1 MAVNISRRPTTT
13 VYNKET
19 FLHLAAN
26 EVPLN
31 DATTGAE
38 IRHYMTLEASGHDTL
53 RSQDFA
59 GDWVW
64 DGVVLPVTGSWTA
77 HLRQV
82 SDDSS
87 IANLAITSTA
97 S

>member
-1 MAVNISRRPTTT
+1 MATNISRRPTTD
-13 VYNKET
+13 VYAKET
-19 FLHLAAN
+19 FLHLTAN

-31 DATTGAE
+31 DASGDE
-38 IRHYMTLEASGHDTL
+38 VRHYMTLEASGHDTL

-59 GDWVW
+59 GDWTW
-64 DGVVLPVTGSWTA
+64 DNVVLPTAEGWTA

-87 IANLAITSTA
+87 IANLAITA

>member
-1 MAVNISRRPTTT
+1 MSVNISRRPTTD

-19 FLHLAAN
+19 FLHLSAN

-31 DATTGAE
+31 DGAGDE
-38 IRHYMTLEASGHDTL
+38 VRHYMTLEASGHDTL

-59 GDWVW
+59 GDWTW

-87 IANLAITSTA
+87 IANLAITSNA
-97 S
+97 QV

>member
-1 MAVNISRRPTTT
+1 MAVNISRRPTTDVT
-13 VYNKET
+13 AVET
-19 FLHLAAN
+19 FLHLSAN

-31 DATTGAE
+31 DGTTGAE
-38 IRHYMTLEASGHDTL
+38 IRHYMTLEASGEETL

-59 GDWVW
+59 GDWTW
-64 DGVVLPVTGSWTA
+64 DGVVLPAAGSWTA

-87 IANLAITSTA
+87 IANLAITGL
-97 S
+97 

>member
-1 MAVNISRRPTTT
+1 MATNISKRPTTT
-13 VYNKET
+13 TIPVET

-31 DATTGAE
+31 NATTGAE
-38 IRHYMTLEASGHDTL
+38 IRHYMTVEATGHDNL

-64 DGVVLPVTGSWTA
+64 DGVVLPTAETWTA
-77 HLRQV
+77 HLRLV
-82 SDDSS
+82 SNDNSV
-87 IANLAITSTA
+87 ANLVVIA
-97 S
+97 